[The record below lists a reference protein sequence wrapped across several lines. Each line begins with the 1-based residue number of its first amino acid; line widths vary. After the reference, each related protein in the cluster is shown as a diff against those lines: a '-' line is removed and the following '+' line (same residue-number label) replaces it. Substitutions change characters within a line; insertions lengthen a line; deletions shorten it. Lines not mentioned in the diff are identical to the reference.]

1 MNLGEIKSQFTG
13 LMNRRDLSANTTLI
27 DTFVSQGIMRVQR
40 ELRVPATE
48 KSIVFTVDEATYAG
62 LVIPE
67 DFIELKEM
75 YPTANLSDKSL
86 KKTTLDKARA
96 MSEDV
101 GTPLVYARQG
111 GVWLLGP
118 TPEDGATIR
127 VDYWAETEALTLDAD
142 ENILTSI
149 AWDLIVY
156 AALCAAS
163 DYYVDKRR
171 EGFEMRYTQILTTLH
186 DQAEQD
192 DLGGDAVVQPALIW
206 PSDDN

>member
-1 MNLGEIKSQFTG
+1 MTYGEIKSQFTG
-13 LMNRRDLSANTTLI
+13 LMNRRDLSASTALI
-27 DTFVSQGIMRVQR
+27 ETFVSQGIMRVQR
-40 ELRVPATE
+40 ELRIPATE
-48 KSIVFTVDEATYAG
+48 KSIVYTVDEDTYAG
-62 LVIPE
+62 IVIPD
-67 DFIELKEM
+67 DFIELKEI
-75 YPTANLSDKSL
+75 YPTANLSDRSL

-101 GTPLVYARQG
+101 GTPIVYSRQG
-111 GVWLLGP
+111 GVWILGP
-118 TPEDGATIR
+118 TPEHEATIR
-127 VDYWAETEALTLDAD
+127 IDYWAELEALTLDAD
-142 ENILTSI
+142 ENALTTI

-171 EGFEMRYTQILTTLH
+171 EGFEMRYTQILMMLH